1 MFKVYTQDYVREVN
15 MDIFIEMS
23 VRAKEPEE
31 FYTETFGEWAQTVLG
46 KSRSNI
52 NCRETYIALVQYI
65 SLFFGN

>member
-1 MFKVYTQDYVREVN
+1 

-23 VRAKEPEE
+23 VRAKEPEY
-31 FYTETFGEWAQTVLG
+31 FYTETFGEWAQTVLDLIG

-52 NCRETYIALVQYI
+52 TAQNCRETYIALVQYI